1 MSPWWWWIVK
11 GALDMS
17 TVIYHNPR
25 CSKSRATLELINA
38 EGIEPEIVTYLD
50 TPPSREELDKILQL
64 LGLKPQELLR
74 FGESLA
80 KELCLSPQDERS
92 ADAWVDL
99 MLQHPI
105 LIERPIVV
113 VDGEVAVIGRP
124 PEKVLTIL

>member
-1 MSPWWWWIVK
+1 
-11 GALDMS
+11 MS

-25 CSKSRATLELINA
+25 CSKSRATLGLINA

-50 TPPSREELDKILQL
+50 TPPSRAELGKILQL

-74 FGESLA
+74 FGEALA
-80 KELCLSPQDERS
+80 KDLSLSPQDERS
-92 ADAWVDL
+92 ADDWIDL
-99 MLQHPI
+99 MLEHPI

-113 VDGEVAVIGRP
+113 VDGAVAVIGRP